1 MKKIAILG
9 STGSIGIQTLEVVD
23 QHPDKFQIEV
33 LTANKNSALLI
44 QQSLKYQ
51 PNAVVIADESKYDE
65 VKSALSLTDIKV
77 FTGESSLA
85 DIVSM
90 STIDI
95 VVMALVGYS
104 GLKPTYNAIFSNKR
118 IALANKEVLVV
129 GGELIMNLIG
139 KTKSSIYPVDSE
151 HSAIFQCLVGES
163 FNTIDKF
170 ILTASGGPFRTF
182 SLQELKNVTV
192 QQALKHPNWSMGAK
206 VTIDSASM
214 MNKGLEV
221 IEAHW
226 LFGVPVDKIE
236 VLLHPESVIHSMV
249 QFVDGSVKAQMGVP
263 DMKLPILYA
272 MSYPERLSLIEK
284 RLDLCAYSS
293 LNFEKPDFSKFRNL
307 EIAYEAIR
315 LGGVIPCVMNAAN
328 EIAVEAFLQNKIK
341 FTDIPVLIEHC
352 IQGFVNIKN
361 PNIDDYFNV
370 DKEIR
375 IKANEQINKIL

>member
-9 STGSIGIQTLEVVD
+9 STGSIGIQTLEVID
-23 QHPDKFQIEV
+23 QHPDKFQVEV
-33 LTANKNSALLI
+33 LSANKNSSLLI
-44 QQSLKYQ
+44 NQSLKYQ
-51 PNAVVIADESKYDE
+51 PNAVVIADESKYEE
-65 VKSALSLTDIKV
+65 VKSALSQTDIKV

-85 DIVSM
+85 DIVTL

-104 GLKPTYNAIFSNKR
+104 GLKPTYNAILSNKR

-129 GGELIMNLIG
+129 GGELIMSLMG

-163 FNTIDKF
+163 FETIDKL
-170 ILTASGGPFRTF
+170 ILTASGGPFRKF
-182 SLQELKNVTV
+182 SLDELHNVTV
-192 QQALKHPNWSMGAK
+192 HQALKHPNWSMGAK

-226 LFGVPVDKIE
+226 LFGVPAEKIE
-236 VLLHPESVIHSMV
+236 VVIHPESVIHSMV
-249 QFVDGSVKAQMGVP
+249 QFMDGSVKAQMGIP

-284 RLDLCAYSS
+284 RLDLCAYTS
-293 LNFEKPDFSKFRNL
+293 LHFEKPDYIKFRNL
-307 EIAYEAIR
+307 EIAYEALR
-315 LGGVIPCVMNAAN
+315 QGGIIPCVMNAAN
-328 EIAVEAFLQNKIK
+328 EIAVDAFLQNKVK
-341 FTDIPVLIEHC
+341 FTDIPLIIEHC
-352 IQGFVNIKN
+352 IQGIVNVKN
-361 PNIDDYFNV
+361 PSMDDYFNI